1 VADHQQ
7 QIVATPAKEQHKGGA
22 GTLIVVA
29 LALGVSVA
37 AWQITSGGS
46 ASSQEG
52 LARVDIGDIPGAMTT
67 MAGAPEFLS
76 HFQGES
82 KSCPTPLAWIALAR
96 LPGSPGGAVRVHSGS
111 YLSPT
116 FELSDASRRIAIPYP
131 APYELGS
138 GEISVTGV
146 AGGLVMS
153 LSPSW
158 TVDSLNGTATKPVVW
173 HVSKHCES

>member
-1 VADHQQ
+1 
-7 QIVATPAKEQHKGGA
+7 
-22 GTLIVVA
+22 
-29 LALGVSVA
+29 
-37 AWQITSGGS
+37 
-46 ASSQEG
+46 
-52 LARVDIGDIPGAMTT
+52 
-67 MAGAPEFLS
+67 
-76 HFQGES
+76 
-82 KSCPTPLAWIALAR
+82 
-96 LPGSPGGAVRVHSGS
+96 VRVHSGS

-131 APYELGS
+131 APYELGR

-153 LSPSW
+153 ISPSW

>member
-7 QIVATPAKEQHKGGA
+7 QIVATPAKAEHKGGA
-22 GTLIVVA
+22 GTLIVMA

-82 KSCPTPLAWIALAR
+82 KSCPMPLA
-96 LPGSPGGAVRVHSGS
+96 
-111 YLSPT
+111 
-116 FELSDASRRIAIPYP
+116 
-131 APYELGS
+131 
-138 GEISVTGV
+138 
-146 AGGLVMS
+146 
-153 LSPSW
+153 
-158 TVDSLNGTATKPVVW
+158 
-173 HVSKHCES
+173 